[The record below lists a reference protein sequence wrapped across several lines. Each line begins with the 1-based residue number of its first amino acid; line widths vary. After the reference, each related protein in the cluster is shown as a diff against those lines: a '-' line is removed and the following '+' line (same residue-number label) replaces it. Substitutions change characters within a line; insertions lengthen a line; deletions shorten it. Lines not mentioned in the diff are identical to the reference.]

1 MSKKQKKIKPPYIDK
16 VYNNPRADNQYDG
29 EDDNVEASVKDR
41 MLFDET
47 PRHKDTAKR
56 MASTY
61 QKRKRDKKI
70 AKLRGNS
77 SHWSGLENNEN
88 LRTLYNYIFE
98 KAFRPAPHRSMTY
111 RMFMC
116 EAKRRELEKTYN
128 DYA

>member
-1 MSKKQKKIKPPYIDK
+1 MNKKQKKIKPPYIDK

-29 EDDNVEASVKDR
+29 EDDNVEASAKDR

-88 LRTLYNYIFE
+88 LSTLYNYIIEKHFE
-98 KAFRPAPHRSMTY
+98 TAPEMRKTY

-116 EAKRRELEKTYN
+116 ESKRRELERTY
-128 DYA
+128 YS

>member
-1 MSKKQKKIKPPYIDK
+1 MNKKEKKIKPPYIDK

-29 EDDNVEASVKDR
+29 MDDNAEASIKDR

-56 MASTY
+56 MASAY

-98 KAFRPAPHRSMTY
+98 KAFRPAPDRSMTY
-111 RMFMC
+111 RMFIC

>member
-1 MSKKQKKIKPPYIDK
+1 MNKKQKKIKPPYIDK

-29 EDDNVEASVKDR
+29 EDDNVEASAKDR

-56 MASTY
+56 MASAY

-88 LRTLYNYIFE
+88 LSTLYNNIFE
-98 KAFRPAPHRSMTY
+98 KHFETAPEMRKTY

-116 EAKRRELEKTYN
+116 ESKRRELERTY
-128 DYA
+128 YS